1 MVWFT
6 LKIVA
11 FTSMKQL
18 DFWTHSRWYYIRQ
31 HSTTSTFR
39 HFKIAKSFLTKQSAI
54 HWLIRLIKCSFE
66 LIANLLKCF
75 LLPNLKQTTDCN
87 VMVIGMFR
95 FKSCNVC
102 RKIAASDNH
111 PQIIL
116 FPASRLLANSKQN
129 YSLQLVRDNMVS
141 YHLQI
146 PFMATFWLL
155 VSWY

>member
-1 MVWFT
+1 MLHLLLWN
-6 LKIVA
+6 KS
-11 FTSMKQL
+11 TSEHIQDAILSCVTIGNNLQL
-18 DFWTHSRWYYIRQ
+18 Q
-31 HSTTSTFR
+31 HSGISNC
-39 HFKIAKSFLTKQSAI
+39 KVFLDNAQSAI
-54 HWLIRLIKCSFE
+54 HWLIRLIKCFFE

-87 VMVIGMFR
+87 VMVIRMFR
-95 FKSCNVC
+95 FICCNVC

>member
-6 LKIVA
+6 LKIVV

-18 DFWTHSRWYYIRQ
+18 DFWTHSRCYITLDNILQLQ
-31 HSTTSTFR
+31 HSGISKLQSLSWQSTVCNSL
-39 HFKIAKSFLTKQSAI
+39 A
-54 HWLIRLIKCSFE
+54 IRLIKCSFE

-146 PFMATFWLL
+146 LFMATFWL
-155 VSWY
+155 

>member
-1 MVWFT
+1 MC
-6 LKIVA
+6 
-11 FTSMKQL
+11 
-18 DFWTHSRWYYIRQ
+18 YNRQ
-31 HSTTSTFR
+31 QSTTSTFR
-39 HFKIAKSFLTKQSAI
+39 HFKVFHDKAQSAI

-66 LIANLLKCF
+66 LFANLLKCF
-75 LLPNLKQTTDCN
+75 LLPNLKQTTDRN
-87 VMVIGMFR
+87 VMVIG
-95 FKSCNVC
+95 KSMLICCNVC